1 MEKVY
6 AIDLKTK
13 VVKAYVS
20 KYVANQ
26 HGNGSAVFTNLE
38 ELAENPNMST
48 TNILD
53 IYNHNADKPVNRF
66 ADKKTGI
73 KRLFNLV
80 AGTPITHTYWDSG
93 EYNPKLG
100 SVKKPQVDALP
111 GMTPLGIKP
120 KDEMELYKEKVPTTG
135 RKGVKKVSEPKL
147 RGKFAG
153 KSITVIEKENPRREG
168 TRAWHNYNLFLE
180 HDPLPYEKFVELA
193 DCSSGA
199 CREDLDHDIKKGRV
213 KLV

>member
-1 MEKVY
+1 MENKCY
-6 AIDLKTK
+6 AINLKTHE
-13 VVKAYVS
+13 VKAYVN
-20 KYVANQ
+20 KKVAQ
-26 HGNGSAVFTNLE
+26 GMGNGTALFTNID
-38 ELAENPNMST
+38 ELAENVNMSGDRLVST
-48 TNILD
+48 
-53 IYNHNADKPVNRF
+53 YNKIADKPVKKF
-66 ADKKTGI
+66 SDKKTGVA
-73 KRLFNLV
+73 RLFKLV
-80 AGTPITHTYWDSG
+80 ADTPITPTYWDSG

-100 SVKKPQVDALP
+100 SVK
-111 GMTPLGIKP
+111 TS

-135 RKGVKKVSEPKL
+135 RKGENKVS
-147 RGKFAG
+147 
-153 KSITVIEKENPRREG
+153 VIEKENPRREG

>member
-1 MEKVY
+1 MENKCY
-6 AIDLKTK
+6 AINLKTNE
-13 VVKAYVS
+13 VKAYVN
-20 KYVANQ
+20 KKVAQ
-26 HGNGSAVFTNLE
+26 GMGNGVALFTNID
-38 ELAENPNMST
+38 ELAENVNMSGDRLVST
-48 TNILD
+48 
-53 IYNHNADKPVNRF
+53 YNKIADKPVKKF
-66 ADKKTGI
+66 SDKKTGVA
-73 KRLFNLV
+73 RLFKLV
-80 AGTPITHTYWDSG
+80 VDTPITPTYWDSG

-100 SVKKPQVDALP
+100 SVK
-111 GMTPLGIKP
+111 TS

>member
-26 HGNGSAVFTNLE
+26 QGNGSAIFSNLE
-38 ELAENPNMST
+38 ELAENRNMST
-48 TNILD
+48 SKILD

-66 ADKKTGI
+66 SDKKTGI

-93 EYNPKLG
+93 EYNPKV
-100 SVKKPQVDALP
+100 SSQMFAQRAKQ
-111 GMTPLGIKP
+111 
-120 KDEMELYKEKVPTTG
+120 EMELYKEKVPTTG

-199 CREDLDHDIKKGRV
+199 CSRS
-213 KLV
+213 

>member
-26 HGNGSAVFTNLE
+26 QGNGSAIFSNLE
-38 ELAENPNMST
+38 ELAENRNMST
-48 TNILD
+48 SNILD

-93 EYNPKLG
+93 EYNQKVLKQMDE
-100 SVKKPQVDALP
+100 SQEQSEKMFKKVR
-111 GMTPLGIKP
+111 
-120 KDEMELYKEKVPTTG
+120 DEMELYKEKVPTTG

>member
-26 HGNGSAVFTNLE
+26 QGNGSAIFSNLE
-38 ELAENPNMST
+38 ELAENRNMST
-48 TNILD
+48 SNILD

-80 AGTPITHTYWDSG
+80 ADTPITHTYWDSG
-93 EYNPKLG
+93 EYNPKVF
-100 SVKKPQVDALP
+100 SHTKLP
-111 GMTPLGIKP
+111 KMFAKRA
-120 KDEMELYKEKVPTTG
+120 KQEMELYKEKVPTTG

>member
-20 KYVANQ
+20 KYVARQ

-80 AGTPITHTYWDSG
+80 ADTPITNTNWDSG
-93 EYNPKLG
+93 EYNQKVLKQMDE
-100 SVKKPQVDALP
+100 SQEQSEKMFKKVR
-111 GMTPLGIKP
+111 
-120 KDEMELYKEKVPTTG
+120 DEMELYKEKVPTTG